1 MRGRNLLCYTVYVYH
16 EKKKLYGRHHYSM
29 MQTCFQPSF

>member
-16 EKKKLYGRHHYSM
+16 EKKLYGRHHYSM
-29 MQTCFQPSF
+29 MQTCFQPCF